1 VNTTAG
7 VIETVG
13 NAAAVYAATLWAV
26 KAWPG
31 VRRATLVLAGIAV
44 WAATNVFYGVAY
56 VGRTTGRFELWD
68 TTVEDVVLTVQQAT
82 MVWTPLAAIWL
93 LGPMLKDRWN
103 AVRPS

>member
-1 VNTTAG
+1 MNTTAG

-26 KAWPG
+26 KAWSG

-56 VGRTTGRFELWD
+56 IGRTIGRFELWD
-68 TTVEDVVLTVQQAT
+68 TTVEDIALTVQQAT

-93 LGPMLKDRWN
+93 LGPMLKDRRN
-103 AVRPS
+103 VVRP

>member
-1 VNTTAG
+1 MNTAAG

-56 VGRTTGRFELWD
+56 VLRQYDVEWWD
-68 TTVEDVVLTVQQAT
+68 TPAEDVALTVQQAT

-93 LGPMLKDRWN
+93 LGPMLKDRWD